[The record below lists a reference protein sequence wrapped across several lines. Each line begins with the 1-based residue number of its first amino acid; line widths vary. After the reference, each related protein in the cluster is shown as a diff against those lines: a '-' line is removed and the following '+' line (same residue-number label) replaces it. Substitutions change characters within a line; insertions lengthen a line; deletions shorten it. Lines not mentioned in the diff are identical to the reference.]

1 MVNLTHM
8 KLGLNLTREPL
19 GGITSANMAL
29 IDYLY
34 EEGHD
39 FLGIELNGRLVSKH
53 TRIYDKY
60 EEDRFD
66 HYVINIH
73 DLGVMDVIKKTKDID
88 KIRKKY
94 KKVIQTVE
102 DLLNKNRPD
111 VILLNGTYYIPW
123 IISEAAKKLD
133 IPYVLWYAGVLS
145 KEVEHYDKEFKEV
158 FKIME
163 KDITLGAEAIIYPS
177 EICRDTV
184 KKIFSRRKLPDN
196 YVIPNPVND
205 IFTEAEVGDTVVEKS
220 IAAVGRYA
228 RVKNFDA
235 FFNIHR
241 DLLGDGWK
249 HKATF
254 VSDISNANTKFPE
267 TMELVPPMS
276 AEGLLDFYKSQGLI
290 VCPSYFETFG
300 YVPVEAICVGVPVL
314 VNHTVGCAQLL
325 IDAGLENM
333 VADFKNHDEVI
344 TKIKK
349 LCGRK
354 VSKVKINNIRA
365 QVKTDLVCAKML
377 SVIQSAVNKFEEARI
392 V

>member
-1 MVNLTHM
+1 M

-39 FLGIELNGRLVSKH
+39 FLGIELNGRFVSKD
-53 TRIYDKY
+53 TRIYNKY
-60 EEDRFD
+60 EEDRLD
-66 HYVINIH
+66 HYIINIH
-73 DLGVMDVIKKTKDID
+73 DLSIMDVIKRNKDIL
-88 KIRKKY
+88 KVKKKY
-94 KKVIQTVE
+94 KKVIDTVIE
-102 DLLNKNRPD
+102 LLRKNQPEI
-111 VILLNGTYYIPW
+111 ILLNGTYYIPW
-123 IISEAAKKLD
+123 IISEAAKALN

-145 KEVEHYDKEFKEV
+145 KEVEHYDKEFRDV
-158 FKIME
+158 FKEME
-163 KDITLGAEAIIYPS
+163 KDITLGAESIIYPS
-177 EICRDTV
+177 DICRDTV
-184 KKIFSRRKLPDN
+184 KKIFARRKLPES
-196 YVIPNPVND
+196 YVVPNPVND
-205 IFTEAEVGDTVVEKS
+205 IFTSAELNSTVVEKS

-235 FFNIHR
+235 YFNLHR
-241 DLLGDGWK
+241 DLEDEGWK

-254 VSDISNANTKFPE
+254 VSDISNENTKLPE
-267 TMELVPPMS
+267 TMELIPPMY
-276 AEGLLDFYKSQGLI
+276 AEGLVDFYKSQGLI
-290 VCPSYFETFG
+290 ICPSYFETFG

-314 VNHTVGCAQLL
+314 VNKTVGCSQLL

-344 TKIKK
+344 EKIKK

-365 QVKTDLVCAKML
+365 QVKMNFVCARIL
-377 SVIQSAVNKFEEARI
+377 SVIQLSLDNFNEGQVI
-392 V
+392 